1 MYLLAAMFWIILK
14 FDVKCK
20 ILFWWKHKESIRSIF
35 REYNCV
41 IHLFVFWFHS
51 LNILKF
57 RSNTFNTKPSLIN
70 KHLWIRTRMILL
82 KRFSFYSL
90 LHKWDHRGFR
100 NILPLKIS
108 NLNNV
113 CFGDRQRREQQY
125 WRNTLVNLK
134 FFC

>member
-41 IHLFVFWFHS
+41 IHLFVFDFTLQTF
-51 LNILKF
+51 LNF
-57 RSNTFNTKPSLIN
+57 DQNTFNTKPSLIN

-82 KRFSFYSL
+82 KCFSFYSL
-90 LHKWDHRGFR
+90 LHKWDHRGFS
-100 NILPLKIS
+100 NILPLKIL

-113 CFGDRQRREQQY
+113 CFWDRQRREQQY